1 MTGFMAHCWSSDL
14 DEWCLTTCA
23 RSLLQPLA
31 SRIRGIGQG
40 LASHPWTASPAGSTL
55 RSGAPGSLVG
65 DVHDFR
71 TRQPGAPMSIDSA
84 QAGGSPD
91 TSPAATAL
99 VSPAAPSW
107 PWRRTA
113 LFLAGAAQLITI
125 SALVGADPVPR
136 HLVIAAAG
144 CRAGAA
150 GGRGSLRAGAS
161 EPAGRGGRDRGPG
174 RRHRDAGHPYRA
186 VFRAGSGGA
195 GRWGRQALARAVS
208 SSGEG
213 VSR

>member
-1 MTGFMAHCWSSDL
+1 MTMPNA
-14 DEWCLTTCA
+14 
-23 RSLLQPLA
+23 
-31 SRIRGIGQG
+31 
-40 LASHPWTASPAGSTL
+40 PA
-55 RSGAPGSLVG
+55 
-65 DVHDFR
+65 
-71 TRQPGAPMSIDSA
+71 
-84 QAGGSPD
+84 D
-91 TSPAATAL
+91 TSPAASLSASSA
-99 VSPAAPSW
+99 VSPVPAAPSW
-107 PWRRTA
+107 PWRRAA

-186 VFRAGSGGA
+186 
-195 GRWGRQALARAVS
+195 
-208 SSGEG
+208 
-213 VSR
+213 